1 MKGDKIMKKTW
12 LWLLTMVS
20 SMLPTLAWAGESIHA
35 SGFLRPLI
43 LICVVLLFVI
53 VIVWALRYW
62 ASEIPTPLGKV
73 VTFAVIFIALI
84 IILIIL
90 LGVAGIHIS

>member
-1 MKGDKIMKKTW
+1 MRKA
-12 LWLLTMVS
+12 WLLAIVS
-20 SMLPTLAWAGESIHA
+20 SLLPTLAWAAQNIHA

-53 VIVWALRYW
+53 VIVWAIRYW
-62 ASEIPTPLGKV
+62 ASEIPAPLGKV

-90 LGVAGIHIS
+90 LGLSGIHIT

>member
-1 MKGDKIMKKTW
+1 MKKAW
-12 LWLLTMVS
+12 LWLLSMVMAS
-20 SMLPTLAWAGESIHA
+20 PLFPTLAWAAQSIHA

-62 ASEIPTPLGKV
+62 AAEIPAPLGKV
-73 VTFAVIFIALI
+73 VTFAVVFIALI
-84 IILIIL
+84 IILVIL